1 MFKLSKVVRY
11 FVSKNCALQMVW
23 QALLGQKG
31 EGMGSGNLH
40 ELIKIISNIIVD
52 WHAPLTV
59 ILDILIT
66 TKQTKAR
73 YSLISYSA

>member
-1 MFKLSKVVRY
+1 MLKLSKVVRD

-23 QALLGQKG
+23 QAILEQKG

-40 ELIKIISNIIVD
+40 ELIKMISNIIVD
-52 WHAPLTV
+52 WHVPLTV
-59 ILDILIT
+59 ILAILIT